1 MAVIKGTTVKN
12 RDCYIGQGKDRVRVE
27 VDQSQVIGSGGQAII
42 LDIGANNKGLKLY
55 HHPTAELSEKL
66 AYIFKNGL
74 KYSETASAPEAPVYR
89 NEKDEAIIGFQM
101 NLMPPG
107 VEPLSILMLQDF
119 CTQLGITTKMKVKIF
134 CNLLTD
140 LAGIHKVGDTV
151 VGDLNDQNE
160 HFDPKTGLIHWIDV
174 DSWQIGKK
182 FPCSVG
188 SDDYLVPE
196 LYGIDLSVKP
206 MFKPEYDYYSVAVLL
221 FRAIM
226 LAHPFGSGYHRSY
239 ISLFE
244 RAKHGLTYLDN
255 CVRFPKTANPP
266 EIMTDDLINLILS
279 YLKRQCTDPFPIDAL
294 QEYGDILIECSNCHI
309 MYPATRGNCPGCATK
324 TILAAQMAAKVAGCV
339 SRIIL
344 ETSGAILHFQLVNGS
359 IYCLADEAGTT
370 VLYVQPPKGTIERKE
385 LFATTAG
392 ARYEFFEETLVVC
405 PKPSEEEPKIF
416 LLDVSGNKIR
426 PITKSTT
433 SKFGG
438 SSAVFGCSS
447 RRLYR
452 IVSNKIMSGD
462 LFGDDLAEREVI
474 EAMPNQTWF
483 VVGSNPELKKELL
496 FGCYRIFDELKW
508 FLVEGAPDGRAYS
521 RYDVELSAL
530 LKSESLIDTSVRFS
544 NDTVLVM
551 RQTKLSG
558 TKYVRIEQ
566 LEAKSGKV
574 LSSYR
579 QKVSDAKLYQ
589 SIHGKGY
596 LGHSVLHATD
606 DGIVLEKVADQS
618 TSSLPGTENYVTGVS
633 QLLRYGKGVLA
644 ISRDRILYLTP
655 DSK

>member
-1 MAVIKGTTVKN
+1 MAVAKSTVKN
-12 RDCYIGQGKDRVRVE
+12 RDCYVGQGQDRQRVDI
-27 VDQSQVIGSGGQAII
+27 DQSQVIGSGGEAVII
-42 LDIGANNKGLKLY
+42 GVGGNKALKLY
-55 HHPTAELSEKL
+55 HQPTAARSEKL
-66 AYIFKNGL
+66 GYIFQKGL
-74 KYSETASAPEAPVYR
+74 KFPETVFGPEAPVYR
-89 NEKDEAIIGFQM
+89 NKTDKGIIGFQM
-101 NLMPPG
+101 SLMPTG
-107 VEPLSILMLQDF
+107 AEPLAMLMRQDF
-119 CTQLGITTKMKVKIF
+119 CTQYRVTNQMKAKIF
-134 CNLLTD
+134 CNMLMGLD
-140 LAGIHKVGDTV
+140 GIHKAGNTT
-151 VGDLNDQNE
+151 VGDLNDQNQ
-160 HFDPKTGLIHWIDV
+160 HFDLHKLLIYWIDA
-174 DSWQIGKK
+174 DSWQIGNN

-188 SDDYLVPE
+188 SDDYLTPE
-196 LYGIDLSVKP
+196 LYGIDLAKQA
-206 MFKPEYDYYSVAVLL
+206 MFKPEHDYYSFAVLL

-226 LAHPFGSGYHRSY
+226 MAHPFGSGFHRSHV
-239 ISLFE
+239 SLFE
-244 RAKHGLTYLDN
+244 RAKHGLTILDKD
-255 CVRFPKTANPP
+255 VRFPKMANPP
-266 EIMTDDLINLILS
+266 EIMTDDLINLLLA
-279 YLKRQCTDPFPIDAL
+279 YLKRQRTDSFPIDAL
-294 QEYGDILIECSNCHI
+294 REYSELLVECSNCHI
-309 MYPATRGNCPGCATK
+309 WYPATRSNCPGCATK
-324 TILAAQMAAKVAGCV
+324 TIMAAQMAAKVAGCV

-344 ETSGAILHFQLVNGS
+344 ETPGAILHFQLVGDS

-370 VLYVQPPKGTIERKE
+370 VLYIQPPRGVIERKE
-385 LFATTAG
+385 LFATTVG

-405 PKPSEEEPKIF
+405 PKPSEEEPKLF
-416 LLDVSGNKIR
+416 LLDVSGAKIK

-462 LFGDDLAEREVI
+462 LFGDHLAEREVI

-496 FGCYRIFDELKW
+496 FGCYRMFDELKW
-508 FLVEGAPDGRAYS
+508 FLVEGAPDGRT
-521 RYDVELSAL
+521 YDRHNVELSAL
-530 LKSESLIDTSVRFS
+530 LKAESLIDTSVRFS

-558 TKYVRIEQ
+558 TKYVRVEQ

-579 QKVSDAKLYQ
+579 QKVSDAKLYS

-606 DGIVLEKVADQS
+606 DGIVMEIVADQS
-618 TSSLPGTENYVTGVS
+618 TSNLPGTENYVTGVS
-633 QLLRYGKGVLA
+633 QLLRYQNGVLV